1 MAIVED
7 PEGYET
13 DALNRVMPSFAGL
26 QVLEIGCGDG
36 RLTRRYARDAASV
49 MAIDPDEDAIA
60 LLRSDLPSVDA
71 RAIGIEQ
78 LSASDH
84 SVDLAVFAWSL

>member
-13 DALNRVMPSFAGL
+13 DALNRIMPSFAGL

-36 RLTRRYARDAASV
+36 RLTRHYERDAALV
-49 MAIDPDEDAIA
+49 VAIDPDEEAIA
-60 LLRSDLPSVDA
+60 DLRREMPHVDA

-78 LSASDH
+78 LIIADH
-84 SVDLAVFAWSL
+84 SIDLVVFAWSL